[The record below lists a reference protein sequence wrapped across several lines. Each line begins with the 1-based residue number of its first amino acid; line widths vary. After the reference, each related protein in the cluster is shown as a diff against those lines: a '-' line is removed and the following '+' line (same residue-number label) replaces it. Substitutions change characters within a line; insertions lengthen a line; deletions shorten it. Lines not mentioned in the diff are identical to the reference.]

1 MMLFLVNNVFYKCFN
16 KRINSEFKCFD
27 RHSKKDFSYFRLE
40 FSKIQNLQMAR
51 HNQLFNNLR
60 KYIYA
65 IISIALV
72 LLIIGFYGILLLFG
86 RQAMDTLKE
95 NLEIIV
101 ELAPNSTKENHQTL
115 TTYLENQDYT
125 KSNSVR
131 FISKEEGLKKLEK
144 EFGEDLI
151 TFDFDNPLYDVMTF
165 HVNTQFAQ
173 SDKLKA
179 IKLELLENKTIQD
192 VHYQDAIIEN
202 LETNSK
208 QFGWLILLI
217 GGLFLI
223 TAVALINNTVRLAL
237 NDNRFIIKNM
247 QYVGATEGF
256 IIRPYLRKAFMNGLV
271 SGLLAIAGVFGIL
284 MFLNQQISGLFTD
297 IFSPEVFLLCGSLL
311 LVGIVI
317 STVSTFV
324 AVRRFLR
331 KRTVDLYV

>member
-1 MMLFLVNNVFYKCFN
+1 MTKSN
-16 KRINSEFKCFD
+16 R
-27 RHSKKDFSYFRLE
+27 
-40 FSKIQNLQMAR
+40 
-51 HNQLFNNLR
+51 LFNNLR

-86 RQAMDTLKE
+86 QQAVDNLKE

-101 ELAPNSTKENHQTL
+101 ELTPNATEENHKAL
-115 TTYLENQDYT
+115 TIYLKNQDYT
-125 KSNSVR
+125 KSNSIQFV
-131 FISKEEGLKKLEK
+131 SKEEGLKKLED
-144 EFGEDLI
+144 EFGDDLI
-151 TFDFDNPLYDVMTF
+151 TFDFDNPLYDVITF

-173 SDKLKA
+173 SDALKA
-179 IKLELLENKTIQD
+179 IKLELLENKAIQD
-192 VHYQDAIIEN
+192 VHYQDVIISN
-202 LETNSK
+202 LESNSK

-256 IIRPYLRKAFMNGLV
+256 IIRPYLRKAFMNGLI
-271 SGLLAIAGVFGIL
+271 SGLLAIAGIFGIL
-284 MFLNQQISGLFTD
+284 MFLNQQIAGLFTH
-297 IFSPEVFLLCGSLL
+297 IFSVEVFSLCGSLL
-311 LVGIVI
+311 LVGVAI
-317 STVSTFV
+317 SVGSTFV

-331 KRTVDLYV
+331 KRVVDLYV

>member
-1 MMLFLVNNVFYKCFN
+1 MTKSN
-16 KRINSEFKCFD
+16 R
-27 RHSKKDFSYFRLE
+27 
-40 FSKIQNLQMAR
+40 
-51 HNQLFNNLR
+51 LFNNLR

-86 RQAMDTLKE
+86 QQAVDNLKE

-101 ELAPNSTKENHQTL
+101 ELTPNATEENHKAL
-115 TTYLENQDYT
+115 TIYLKNQDYT
-125 KSNSVR
+125 KSNSIQFV
-131 FISKEEGLKKLEK
+131 SKEEGLKKLED
-144 EFGEDLI
+144 EFGDDLI
-151 TFDFDNPLYDVMTF
+151 TFDFDNPLYDVITF

-173 SDKLKA
+173 SDALKA
-179 IKLELLENKTIQD
+179 IKLELLENKAIQD
-192 VHYQDAIIEN
+192 VHYQDVIISN
-202 LETNSK
+202 LESNSK

-256 IIRPYLRKAFMNGLV
+256 IIRPYLRKAFMNGLI
-271 SGLLAIAGVFGIL
+271 SGLLAIAGIFGIL
-284 MFLNQQISGLFTD
+284 IFLNQQIAGLFTH
-297 IFSPEVFLLCGSLL
+297 IFSVEVFSLCGSLL
-311 LVGIVI
+311 LVGVAI
-317 STVSTFV
+317 SVGSTFV

-331 KRTVDLYV
+331 KRVVDLYV

>member
-1 MMLFLVNNVFYKCFN
+1 MTKSN
-16 KRINSEFKCFD
+16 R
-27 RHSKKDFSYFRLE
+27 
-40 FSKIQNLQMAR
+40 
-51 HNQLFNNLR
+51 LFNNLR

-86 RQAMDTLKE
+86 QQAVDNLKE

-101 ELAPNSTKENHQTL
+101 ELTPNATEENHKAL
-115 TTYLENQDYT
+115 TIYLKNQDYT
-125 KSNSVR
+125 KSNSIQFV
-131 FISKEEGLKKLEK
+131 SKEEGLKKLED
-144 EFGEDLI
+144 EFGDDLI
-151 TFDFDNPLYDVMTF
+151 TFDFDNPLYDVITF

-173 SDKLKA
+173 SDALKA
-179 IKLELLENKTIQD
+179 IKLELLENKVIQD
-192 VHYQDAIIEN
+192 VHYQDVIISN
-202 LETNSK
+202 LESNSK

-256 IIRPYLRKAFMNGLV
+256 IIRPYLRKAFMNGLI
-271 SGLLAIAGVFGIL
+271 SGLLAIAGIFGIL
-284 MFLNQQISGLFTD
+284 IFLNQQIAGLFTH
-297 IFSPEVFLLCGSLL
+297 IFSVEVFSLCGSLL
-311 LVGIVI
+311 LVGVAI
-317 STVSTFV
+317 SVGSTFV

-331 KRTVDLYV
+331 KRVVDLYV

>member
-1 MMLFLVNNVFYKCFN
+1 MA
-16 KRINSEFKCFD
+16 NS
-27 RHSKKDFSYFRLE
+27 
-40 FSKIQNLQMAR
+40 
-51 HNQLFNNLR
+51 NQLFNNLR

-72 LLIIGFYGILLLFG
+72 LLIIGFYGIILLFG
-86 RQAMDTLKE
+86 RQAIDTVKE

-101 ELAPNSTKENHQTL
+101 ELAPNSTKENHNTL
-115 TTYLENQDYT
+115 TTYLENQNYT
-125 KSNSVR
+125 KSNSIQFV
-131 FISKEEGLKKLEK
+131 SKEEGLKKLER

-151 TFDFDNPLYDVMTF
+151 TFDFDNPLYDVITF

-173 SDKLKA
+173 SNELQN
-179 IKLELLENKTIQD
+179 IKLELLENTAIQD
-192 VHYQDAIIEN
+192 VHYQDIIIEN
-202 LETNSK
+202 LESNSK

-217 GGLFLI
+217 GSLFLI
-223 TAVALINNTVRLAL
+223 TAIALINNTVRLAL

-271 SGLLAIAGVFGIL
+271 SGILAIAGVFGIL
-284 MFLNQQISGLFTD
+284 IFFNQQVAGLFNN
-297 IFSPEVFLLCGSLL
+297 IFSPEVFLLCGTLL

-317 STVSTFV
+317 SMVSTFI

>member
-1 MMLFLVNNVFYKCFN
+1 MTKSN
-16 KRINSEFKCFD
+16 R
-27 RHSKKDFSYFRLE
+27 
-40 FSKIQNLQMAR
+40 
-51 HNQLFNNLR
+51 LFNNLR

-86 RQAMDTLKE
+86 QQAVDNLKE

-101 ELAPNSTKENHQTL
+101 ELTPNATEENHKAL
-115 TTYLENQDYT
+115 TIYLKNQDYT
-125 KSNSVR
+125 KSNSIQFV
-131 FISKEEGLKKLEK
+131 SKEEGLKKLED
-144 EFGEDLI
+144 EFGDDLI
-151 TFDFDNPLYDVMTF
+151 TFDFDNPLYDVITF

-173 SDKLKA
+173 SDALKA
-179 IKLELLENKTIQD
+179 IKLELLENKAIQD
-192 VHYQDAIIEN
+192 VHYQDVIISN
-202 LETNSK
+202 LESNSK

-256 IIRPYLRKAFMNGLV
+256 IIRPYLRKAFMNGLI
-271 SGLLAIAGVFGIL
+271 SDLLAIAGIFGIL
-284 MFLNQQISGLFTD
+284 IFLNQQIAGLFTH
-297 IFSPEVFLLCGSLL
+297 IFSVEVFSLCGSLL
-311 LVGIVI
+311 LVGVAI
-317 STVSTFV
+317 SVGSTFV

-331 KRTVDLYV
+331 KRVVDLYV

>member
-1 MMLFLVNNVFYKCFN
+1 MTKSN
-16 KRINSEFKCFD
+16 R
-27 RHSKKDFSYFRLE
+27 
-40 FSKIQNLQMAR
+40 
-51 HNQLFNNLR
+51 LFNNLR

-86 RQAMDTLKE
+86 QQAVDNLKE

-101 ELAPNSTKENHQTL
+101 ELTPNATEENHKAL
-115 TTYLENQDYT
+115 TIYLKNQDYI
-125 KSNSVR
+125 KSNSIQFV
-131 FISKEEGLKKLEK
+131 SKEEGLKKLED
-144 EFGEDLI
+144 EFGDDLI
-151 TFDFDNPLYDVMTF
+151 TFDFDNPLYDVITF

-173 SDKLKA
+173 SDALKA
-179 IKLELLENKTIQD
+179 IKLELLENKAIQD
-192 VHYQDAIIEN
+192 VHYQDVIISN
-202 LETNSK
+202 LESNSK

-256 IIRPYLRKAFMNGLV
+256 IIRPYLRKAFMNGLI
-271 SGLLAIAGVFGIL
+271 SGLLAIAGIFGIL
-284 MFLNQQISGLFTD
+284 IFLNQQIAGLFTH
-297 IFSPEVFLLCGSLL
+297 IFSVEVFSLCGSLL
-311 LVGIVI
+311 LVGVAI
-317 STVSTFV
+317 SVGSTFV

-331 KRTVDLYV
+331 KRVVDLYV

>member
-1 MMLFLVNNVFYKCFN
+1 MANN
-16 KRINSEFKCFD
+16 
-27 RHSKKDFSYFRLE
+27 
-40 FSKIQNLQMAR
+40 
-51 HNQLFNNLR
+51 NQLLITLR
-60 KYIYA
+60 KYVYA

-95 NLEIIV
+95 NLEITI
-101 ELAPNSTKENHQTL
+101 ELAPNSTKESRKSLITFL
-115 TTYLENQDYT
+115 DKQDYT

-131 FISKEEGLKKLEK
+131 FTSREEGFKELENA
-144 EFGEDLI
+144 FGDDLI
-151 TFDFDNPLYDVMTF
+151 DFDFENPLYDEITF
-165 HVNTQFAQ
+165 HVNKEFAQ
-173 SDKLKA
+173 SKALKS
-179 IKLELLENKTIQD
+179 IKLDLLENIAVQD
-192 VHYQDAIIEN
+192 IHYQDVIVDN
-202 LETNSK
+202 LESNSK
-208 QFGWLILLI
+208 QFAWLILLI

-256 IIRPYLRKAFMNGLV
+256 ILRPYLRKAFMNGLV
-271 SGLLAIAGVFGIL
+271 SGILAIAGIFGL
-284 MFLNQQISGLFTD
+284 LTLLNQQISGLFTN
-297 IFSPEVFLLCGSLL
+297 ILSPEVMLLCGTLL

-317 STVSTFV
+317 STFSTFV

>member
-1 MMLFLVNNVFYKCFN
+1 MTKSN
-16 KRINSEFKCFD
+16 R
-27 RHSKKDFSYFRLE
+27 
-40 FSKIQNLQMAR
+40 
-51 HNQLFNNLR
+51 LFNNLR

-86 RQAMDTLKE
+86 QQAVDNLKE

-101 ELAPNSTKENHQTL
+101 ELTPNATEENHKAL
-115 TTYLENQDYT
+115 TIYLKKQDYT
-125 KSNSVR
+125 KSNSIQFV
-131 FISKEEGLKKLEK
+131 SKEEGLKKLED
-144 EFGEDLI
+144 EFGDDLI
-151 TFDFDNPLYDVMTF
+151 TFDFDNPLYDVITF

-173 SDKLKA
+173 SDALKA
-179 IKLELLENKTIQD
+179 IKLELLENKAIQD
-192 VHYQDAIIEN
+192 VHYQDVIIGN
-202 LETNSK
+202 LESNSK

-256 IIRPYLRKAFMNGLV
+256 IIRPYLRKAFMNGLI
-271 SGLLAIAGVFGIL
+271 SGLLAIAGIFGIL
-284 MFLNQQISGLFTD
+284 MFLNQQIVGLFTH
-297 IFSPEVFLLCGSLL
+297 IFSVEVFSLCGSLL
-311 LVGIVI
+311 LVGIAI
-317 STVSTFV
+317 SVGSTFV

-331 KRTVDLYV
+331 KRIVDLYV